1 MKRKTK
7 KRLKKVAVSIMLIAI
22 SLPLFSGFVPQKQT
36 ASIDPQIL
44 EAMLNS
50 SKKEETIEKEEPVP
64 NMEGYYLLNKVLDG
78 SSLSV
83 MWGDEEKT
91 VKLIGVTVPKEM
103 EKKAK
108 ALLQKILSETDM
120 IGLEFD
126 ENEKDADGKLL
137 AYAYHPDDIHTTLNS
152 ELLANGYA
160 KLEKENKE
168 LKYIEDLRSA
178 ERIARTKQLGCWAPE
193 EPGGQN

>member
-7 KRLKKVAVSIMLIAI
+7 RRFKKAAVGLMLVAI
-22 SLPLFSGFVPQKQT
+22 SLPLFSGFMPQEQT
-36 ASIDPQIL
+36 TSVDPRIL
-44 EAMLNS
+44 ESMLNS
-50 SKKEETIEKEEPVP
+50 SAEEENIEKEEPVP
-64 NMEGYYLLNKVLDG
+64 NMEGYYQLNKVLDG
-78 SSLSV
+78 NSLSV

-91 VKLIGVTVPKEM
+91 VTLLGVTVPKEM
-103 EKKAK
+103 EEKAK
-108 ALLQKILSETDM
+108 ALLQKTLSETDM

-126 ENEKDADGKLL
+126 ENDKDADGNLL

-160 KLEKENKE
+160 KLKNENKG

-178 ERIARTKQLGCWAPE
+178 EKMARTKQLGCWAPK
-193 EPGGQN
+193 EPGRQK